1 MSTDLQDA
9 QSIYDQL
16 KPQAR
21 RVARDYVLSHT
32 PAHLQEEM
40 TQVFQSDMQGIADEV
55 APPTVIDA
63 PMIYQT
69 GTGVSSTL
77 TSTLGNWYGSPNSRT
92 YQWKRGAT
100 NVGTSSSTYTVTAP
114 DIGQSFTVTMT
125 ATNVS
130 GTSAPVVSNAIVVT

>member
-16 KPQAR
+16 KPGA
-21 RVARDYVLSHT
+21 RVAARNYVLTRT
-32 PAHLQEEM
+32 PPHLQEEM
-40 TQVFQSDMQGIADEV
+40 VQVFQADMQGIADEV

-69 GTGVSSTL
+69 GTLL

-92 YQWKRGAT
+92 YQWKIDGT
-100 NVGTSSSTYTVTAP
+100 NVGTSVATYTRLPADVGKTA
-114 DIGQSFTVTMT
+114 TCVMT

-130 GTSAPVVSNAIVVT
+130 GTSAPVTSNAIIVT